1 MSPGAGKFG
10 HNSDTYFS
18 SVEKRGN
25 RLVRDNALTSPL
37 WQDEFEG
44 NPDTRPLFFG

>member
-1 MSPGAGKFG
+1 MSPGSGKFG
-10 HNSDTYFS
+10 HNSDTCFS

-25 RLVRDNALTSPL
+25 LLARDNALTSPL

-44 NPDTRPLFFG
+44 NLDIRPLFFG